1 MSDGTRDSEIAS
13 GAATTRQ
20 PGLGSCARSSTA
32 WRATPPNCPSK
43 ATSRPSMARTS
54 MAQLGAAHAPGPPR
68 PSRPRRLLDLH
79 LHQLAAHAPISA
91 GVGREIRGRRSHG
104 DRRSHARV
112 RLRARHR
119 QRRRAV
125 ARLRRRVPDRHRQ
138 RLRGVD
144 SVREPLLAGA
154 VHRRCRG
161 PHPVPPFR
169 RGRVRDGRD
178 GGAAVADRSRC
189 GRRRSGS
196 RVRRPS
202 GVRGRGRLADA

>member
-1 MSDGTRDSEIAS
+1 MSDDTRNSPI
-13 GAATTRQ
+13 R
-20 PGLGSCARSSTA
+20 PGLLRSFVHRLA
-32 WRATPPNCPSK
+32 GDAAELPVEGHLPSFDG
-43 ATSRPSMARTS
+43 ATSWLNSEPLTPA
-54 MAQLGAAHAPGPPR
+54 GPPR
-68 PSRPRRLLDLH
+68 PGGPRRLLDLH
-79 LHQLAAHAPISA
+79 LHQLAAHAPIPA
-91 GVGREIRGRRSHG
+91 CVGREIRGRRPHRH
-104 DRRSHARV
+104 RRSHARV

-169 RGRVRDGRD
+169 RRRVRDGRD
-178 GGAAVADRSRC
+178 GGAAVADRSGC

-196 RVRRPS
+196 RVRRTPR
-202 GVRGRGRLADA
+202 VRGRGRLGDA